1 MIDLAHTFTPYTFT
15 GVVSVSVYSMQRR
28 GFSDHVQ
35 KRVLFCLSFIGDSHG
50 WREPRAG
57 VVHAAFIP
65 EGLFSRHS
73 PIRNKRNDLGSETRL
88 ESIRSGG
95 RYLGISE
102 QLVLIINYAFLW
114 V

>member
-1 MIDLAHTFTPYTFT
+1 MRLNNKFRPSQNGCGLIIDLAL
-15 GVVSVSVYSMQRR
+15 
-28 GFSDHVQ
+28 SDHVQ

-102 QLVLIINYAFLW
+102 LIINYAFLW